1 MGGTAVISSQFVDE
15 MAFLHL
21 ISIYLEKGGKMIN
34 LSEGEFCS
42 YKNLKKNFP
51 LFMKS
56 SGDETTPISIYYS
69 LAGKNKFLLES
80 IHSENEIG
88 RYSFIGVDP
97 YMKVRSCGN
106 DICVEKK
113 GSLEKVKGKVLDYI
127 RKYLNVPYETLGLSI
142 PFTGG
147 AVGYVGY
154 DIARQYEK
162 LPDENKDDIQTPE
175 SYVMFYKKFICYD
188 HFKHEIYFIYNFM
201 KGDSVTYHEV
211 EFQLEQLKNM
221 VGRGNSFHELE
232 GKNAA
237 KHVTSNVTE
246 ERYCKMVEKARE
258 YIKAGDIFQV
268 VLSQRL
274 KSKSI
279 SDPFDVY
286 RRLRSEN
293 PSPYLF
299 YIDFGEF
306 KIAGSSPESLVSVK
320 NGRVTTNPIAGT
332 RPRGKNVKEDIKLR
346 QELLSDEKER
356 AEHVMLVDLG
366 RNDIGKISEFGS
378 INLDKFM
385 DVGFCSHVMHI
396 VSKVSGRLKKNL
408 GYIDALISCLPVG
421 TVSGAPKIRAM
432 EIIDELEDSKRG
444 IYSGA
449 VGYFSFNG
457 NMDTCIAIRTILF
470 KDGYA
475 YVQSGAGIVYD
486 SVAENEYR
494 ETLNKAR
501 AMIEVI

>member
-1 MGGTAVISSQFVDE
+1 M
-15 MAFLHL
+15 L
-21 ISIYLEKGGKMIN
+21 N
-34 LSEGEFCS
+34 LSEEEFYR
-42 YKNLKKNFP
+42 YKSLKKNFS
-51 LFMKS
+51 LFIKS
-56 SGDETTPISIYYS
+56 SGDETTPISIYYN
-69 LAGKNKFLLES
+69 LDGKNKFLLES
-80 IHSENEIG
+80 IYSENEIG
-88 RYSFIGVDP
+88 RYSFIGMDP
-97 YMKVRSCGN
+97 YMKMKSCGSN
-106 DICVEKK
+106 ICVEKK
-113 GSLEKVKGKVLDYI
+113 GLFKNIKGKILDYI
-127 RKYLNVPYETLGLSI
+127 KKYLNVPYEAPGLSI

-154 DIARQYEK
+154 DVVRQYEK
-162 LPDENKDDIQTPE
+162 LPDENKDDIETPE
-175 SYVMFYKKFICYD
+175 SYMMFYKKFICYD
-188 HFKHEIYFIYNFM
+188 HFKHEIYLIYNFM
-201 KGDSVTYHEV
+201 EGDSITYQEV
-211 EFQLEQLKNM
+211 ELQLEQLKDM
-221 VGRGNSFHELE
+221 VGRGNSFHRLE
-232 GKNAA
+232 EKGTEKQ
-237 KHVTSNVTE
+237 VVSNVTE
-246 ERYCKMVEKARE
+246 KKYCKMVEKARE
-258 YIKAGDIFQV
+258 YIKSGDIFQV

-274 KSKSI
+274 KSKST
-279 SDPFDVY
+279 SHPFDVY

-306 KIAGSSPESLVSVK
+306 EIAGSSPESLVSVK
-320 NGRVTTNPIAGT
+320 NGTVITNPIAGT
-332 RPRGKNVKEDIKLR
+332 RPRGRNTEEDIKLK
-346 QELLSDEKER
+346 QELLNDGKER

-378 INLDKFM
+378 VNLDKFM
-385 DVGFCSHVMHI
+385 DVGFYSHVMHI

-408 GYIDALISCLPVG
+408 GYVDALISCLPVG

-432 EIIDELEDSKRG
+432 EIIDELENSKRG

>member
-1 MGGTAVISSQFVDE
+1 M
-15 MAFLHL
+15 L
-21 ISIYLEKGGKMIN
+21 N
-34 LSEGEFCS
+34 LSEEEFYR
-42 YKNLKKNFP
+42 YKSLKKNFS
-51 LFMKS
+51 LFIKS
-56 SGDETTPISIYYS
+56 SGDETTPISIYYN
-69 LAGKNKFLLES
+69 LDGKNKFLLES
-80 IHSENEIG
+80 IYSENEIG
-88 RYSFIGVDP
+88 RYSFIGMDP
-97 YMKVRSCGN
+97 YMKMKSCGSN
-106 DICVEKK
+106 ICVEKK
-113 GSLEKVKGKVLDYI
+113 GLFKNIKGKILDYI
-127 RKYLNVPYETLGLSI
+127 KKYLNVPYEAPGLSI

-154 DIARQYEK
+154 DVVRQYEK
-162 LPDENKDDIQTPE
+162 LPDENKDDIETPE
-175 SYVMFYKKFICYD
+175 SYMMFYKKFICYD
-188 HFKHEIYFIYNFM
+188 HFKHEIYLIYNFM
-201 KGDSVTYHEV
+201 EGDSITYQEV
-211 EFQLEQLKNM
+211 ELQLEQLKDM
-221 VGRGNSFHELE
+221 VGRGNSFHRLE
-232 GKNAA
+232 EKGTEKQ
-237 KHVTSNVTE
+237 VVSNVTE
-246 ERYCKMVEKARE
+246 KKYCKMVEKARE
-258 YIKAGDIFQV
+258 YIKSGDIFQV

-274 KSKSI
+274 KSKST
-279 SDPFDVY
+279 SHPFDVY

-306 KIAGSSPESLVSVK
+306 EIAGSSPESLVSVK
-320 NGRVTTNPIAGT
+320 NGTVITNPIAGT
-332 RPRGKNVKEDIKLR
+332 RPRGRNMEEDIKLK
-346 QELLSDEKER
+346 QELLNDGKER

-378 INLDKFM
+378 VNLDKFM
-385 DVGFCSHVMHI
+385 DVGFYSHVMHI
-396 VSKVSGRLKKNL
+396 VSKVSGRLEKNL
-408 GYIDALISCLPVG
+408 GYVDALISCLPVG

-432 EIIDELEDSKRG
+432 EIIDELENSKRG